1 MAKGLLT
8 ALAAMM
14 VCTVIPIAQLF
25 LAPFG
30 PFIGAYFG
38 IKYVDTR
45 GARPLAAAATFG
57 AWLGAASALILILIA
72 LALMSTV
79 DMAGRFVVLT
89 WLAVAVFSFYVA
101 TMGTLGAWY
110 RLVKSTVPAASTA
123 PELG

>member
-1 MAKGLLT
+1 L
-8 ALAAMM
+8 
-14 VCTVIPIAQLF
+14 P
-25 LAPFG
+25 
-30 PFIGAYFG
+30 
-38 IKYVDTR
+38 
-45 GARPLAAAATFG
+45 AAATFG

-110 RLVKSTVPAASTA
+110 RLVKSTVPAALTA